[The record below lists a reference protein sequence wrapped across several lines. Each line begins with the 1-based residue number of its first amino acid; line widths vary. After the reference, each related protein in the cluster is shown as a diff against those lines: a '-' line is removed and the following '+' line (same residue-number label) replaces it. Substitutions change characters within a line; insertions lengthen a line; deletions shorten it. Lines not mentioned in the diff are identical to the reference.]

1 MNGIVTPPGGIPGT
15 EFVPR
20 DSARLPRTAFGE
32 VPVTAQANGQ
42 SVALHW
48 QAP

>member
-1 MNGIVTPPGGIPGT
+1 MNGTVTPPRGIPGT

-20 DSARLPRTAFGE
+20 DSAQFPCTAFGE
-32 VPVTAQANGQ
+32 VPVTAQATGQ
-42 SVALHW
+42 SATLHW